1 MRTRMCVHH
10 RRLTLASIL
19 DCGVTMPLNTERAI
33 GPVKAALCAKPIRSW
48 VDARASG
55 AILSLGPAR
64 NQHETI

>member
-1 MRTRMCVHH
+1 MSSHH
-10 RRLTLASIL
+10 RLLTLPSIL
-19 DCGVTMPLNTERAI
+19 DCDVTMPLTADRAN

-64 NQHETI
+64 NQHEMI